1 MNNKEILLVIK
12 RKLDGFADE
21 YKRIVNVFDES
32 TMNTEHLVEEEKMK
46 IRMDALE
53 VRCKNSQFL
62 LENVI
67 TALNAEDKGIN
78 QVVECKNTV
87 SSLLSD
93 IRNELTQN
101 NLLELIKHLER
112 IPVVMSEIDNTIKI
126 ATEVGSKTLH

>member
-53 VRCKNSQFL
+53 VRCKSSQFL